1 MFRRIDQ
8 LWQRLP
14 IAQHLSF
21 QLLIGMVTA
30 ILFLV
35 LFANIAEDIVEGD
48 TIVQV
53 DTALANELHTS
64 ATPGAIEFYRV
75 MSFVGMEGVWVL
87 SVAVG
92 LLLVMRKVWRYLAV
106 WGVALAGGLLLN
118 LLVKSIFARPR
129 PVFVDPIALEQS
141 YSFPSGHAMVSFIAY
156 GMLAYFLWR
165 LLSNHRLLRI
175 VVVWLAVMLVV
186 LIGISRMVLGVHYLS
201 DVLGGL
207 SAGGVWLTACITA
220 NETIRRKAKPSQA
233 VIPPLDPAASPGA
246 GA

>member
-21 QLLIGMVTA
+21 QLLIGMVMA

-64 ATPGAIEFYRV
+64 AAPGAIEFYRV
-75 MSFVGMEGVWVL
+75 MSFAGMEGVWVL

-92 LLLVMRKVWRYLAV
+92 VLLVMRRLWRYLAV

-118 LLVKSIFARPR
+118 MLVKSIFARPR

-141 YSFPSGHAMVSFIAY
+141 YSFPSGHAMLSFIAY

-165 LLSNHRLLRI
+165 LLSNHHLLRI
-175 VVVWLAVMLVV
+175 GVVWLAVMLVV

-201 DVLGGL
+201 DVLGGF
-207 SAGGVWLTACITA
+207 SAGGLWLTACITA

-233 VIPPLDPAASPGA
+233 VIPPLDPSASPGA